1 MYRRRTGAS
10 DGAILRLRWSRR
22 ARAAPP
28 GMPYCGAPASWSLSC
43 FVGRWFEDPARAGV
57 LTFLSAFAMWQLL
70 IS

>member
-1 MYRRRTGAS
+1 
-10 DGAILRLRWSRR
+10 
-22 ARAAPP
+22 
-28 GMPYCGAPASWSLSC
+28 MPYCGAPASWSLSC